1 MALSISI
8 LQYELR
14 LHLFDRLLPLPFFP
28 FSPLASKG
36 DIFSSLENVVLV
48 ANVNKNYR
56 SHSHLQRSGLIVSS
70 VLKYWRSCPFCRS
83 LPVQSSAILFLFNKS
98 KLELRKNSGKK
109 RLPQIQFRLD
119 VWLVSMEWLL
129 SRLAIKMLRIQMQM
143 GVKNTLHPRQTLIP
157 CMKDY
162 EDQPVIRQES
172 SKNLVTKCRNYIAI
186 S

>member
-1 MALSISI
+1 MHLCISTYGFVCPSVRQFI
-8 LQYELR
+8 HQSVHRSNLR
-14 LHLFDRLLPLPFFP
+14 FVVF
-28 FSPLASKG
+28 KG

-98 KLELRKNSGKK
+98 KLELRKNSGKN

-129 SRLAIKMLRIQMQM
+129 SRSYNIY
-143 GVKNTLHPRQTLIP
+143 T
-157 CMKDY
+157 
-162 EDQPVIRQES
+162 EPVFVTNWTICFRQELSFLGQFMIFPQAATRS
-172 SKNLVTKCRNYIAI
+172 SWQPAAAYLEV
-186 S
+186 

>member
-1 MALSISI
+1 MIKRWKFWNSQITKAKLGNRRKGSKCNSGNWPATSYAHILDMTAHLYGTVWSSIGPSISLLAHWSI
-8 LQYELR
+8 GPLN
-14 LHLFDRLLPLPFFP
+14 HNHFSLFPL
-28 FSPLASKG
+28 KG

-98 KLELRKNSGKK
+98 KLELRKNSGKN

-119 VWLVSMEWLL
+119 VWLS
-129 SRLAIKMLRIQMQM
+129 
-143 GVKNTLHPRQTLIP
+143 
-157 CMKDY
+157 
-162 EDQPVIRQES
+162 
-172 SKNLVTKCRNYIAI
+172 
-186 S
+186 